1 MTIHYLRIITC
12 IFLGLQSFTALA
24 QSFAPVA
31 SENSLLWSI
40 EGNGAKGTS
49 YLFGTIHL
57 IPADDFILTD
67 VTRDAFQRCKSVA
80 FEIDMEEMSDIS
92 AMLPLLMKA
101 FMRNGETLPNL
112 LSESDYKLVKAYF
125 EDMGLPMFMLD
136 RVKPM
141 FLSAMTSQP
150 GGTTNSTDTK
160 SYEIELLQM
169 AKEAEKP
176 VEGLETAAYQMS
188 MFDSIPYKVQ
198 AQMLVES
205 LKMESD
211 EGASMDALIALY
223 KAQDLFG
230 LQKMMEGEAGMGEFT
245 DLLLNR
251 RNENWIPIM
260 AQMMNKEPVFFAV
273 GAGHLA
279 GEKGVIALL
288 REAGYKVSPVR

>member
-1 MTIHYLRIITC
+1 MKFRPISILT
-12 IFLGLQSFTALA
+12 FLLLSLYSSASYS
-24 QSFAPVA
+24 QSFAPTA

-57 IPADDFILTD
+57 IPAEHFILTD
-67 VTRDAFQRCKSVA
+67 ATRAAFQRCNRVV
-80 FEIDMEEMSDIS
+80 FEIDLEEMSDLS

-101 FMRNGETLPNL
+101 FMRNGETLGNL
-112 LSESDYKLVKAYF
+112 LSKADYELVKGYF
-125 EDMGLPMFMLD
+125 ETLGMPMFMVD

-141 FLSAMTSQP
+141 FLSAMTGQS
-150 GGTTNSTDTK
+150 GGTSNATETK

-169 AKEAEKP
+169 AKKAKKP

-205 LKMESD
+205 LKMESGD
-211 EGASMDALIALY
+211 NDTMDALIDLY

-230 LQKMMEGEAGMGEFT
+230 LQKMMEGEAGIGEFA

-251 RNENWIPIM
+251 RNENWIPVM
-260 AQMMNKEPVFFAV
+260 AEKMNGDKIFFAV

-279 GEKGVIALL
+279 GENGVIALL
-288 REAGYKVSPVR
+288 REAGYKVEPIR